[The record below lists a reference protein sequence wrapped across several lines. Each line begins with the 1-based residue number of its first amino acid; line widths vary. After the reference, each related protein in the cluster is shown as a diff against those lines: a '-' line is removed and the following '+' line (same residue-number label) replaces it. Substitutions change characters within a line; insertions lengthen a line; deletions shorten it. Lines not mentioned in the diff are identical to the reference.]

1 MTIGECTVT
10 MDIEKATEIGF
21 CFGVKRALKI
31 LEQTI
36 QEHAEVETLGP
47 VVHNQQVVERF
58 NKLGVKVVG
67 KPDQLKGNVALIPS
81 HGVSPSVLE
90 ELASR
95 GLKIVDTTC
104 PNVRKAQRAARD
116 LSEAGFWVVIFG
128 DPTHPEVKGI
138 LGWAAYRGIATL
150 DSTAIAELDELPS
163 RLGLLSQT
171 TRNPVQFV
179 DFVDSITGSL
189 LSRIDELR
197 IVNTLCNVTKRRQTA
212 ALELAKKA
220 SMMIVVGGRN
230 SANTRCLAEV
240 CSSTGTETHHVETAA
255 EIQRS
260 WLKGQ
265 RAIGITTGTSIPDSV
280 IDEVMLQLEQM
291 KRASD
296 AN

>member
-1 MTIGECTVT
+1 
-10 MDIEKATEIGF
+10 
-21 CFGVKRALKI
+21 
-31 LEQTI
+31 
-36 QEHAEVETLGP
+36 
-47 VVHNQQVVERF
+47 
-58 NKLGVKVVG
+58 
-67 KPDQLKGNVALIPS
+67 
-81 HGVSPSVLE
+81 
-90 ELASR
+90 
-95 GLKIVDTTC
+95 
-104 PNVRKAQRAARD
+104 
-116 LSEAGFWVVIFG
+116 
-128 DPTHPEVKGI
+128 
-138 LGWAAYRGIATL
+138 L
-150 DSTAIAELDELPS
+150 DSTSIAELDELPS

-189 LSRIDELR
+189 LSKIDELR
-197 IVNTLCNVTKRRQTA
+197 IVNTLCNITKRRQTA

-255 EIQRS
+255 EIQHS

-265 RAIGITTGTSIPDSV
+265 RAIGITTGTSIPDTV
-280 IDEVMLQLEQM
+280 IDEVMIQLEEM

>member
-1 MTIGECTVT
+1 

-36 QEHAEVETLGP
+36 KEHAEVETLGP
-47 VVHNQQVVERF
+47 VVHNQQVVDRF
-58 NKLGVKVVG
+58 NQLGVKVVA
-67 KPDQLKGNVALIPS
+67 KPDQLKGNVAVIPS

-95 GLKIVDTTC
+95 GLKVVDTTC

-189 LSRIDELR
+189 LSKIDELR